1 MIGRCAPIEQY
12 ARMRLVMTLLVRDEQ
27 ELLAANLDYHLRQGV
42 DFVLVSDHGSTDA
55 TPEILADYVQRG
67 VARVLAVEG
76 EALDQG
82 AWVTHMARLA
92 AAEHGADWVINNDSD
107 EFWWPLAGTLPDM
120 LSLVPPR
127 YGQLVAPRNNFIPR
141 PGTGPFWERMVVRE
155 AHSQNLIGGELEPN
169 VAHRGYP
176 DIVVDHGNHWVHDAP
191 LETAPAFPLI
201 EVLHFPI
208 RTYEQFEHKVV
219 RAGRGYQAL
228 ADRPPDVGRDQLTLY
243 EIHQQG
249 GLPDYF
255 SRAMLDDEGIEAGLA
270 RGELVL
276 DRRLERF
283 LSADPKATVPGGP
296 ELVAV
301 SRLAGEAFALA
312 EDLTDRERALGDAR
326 GQLEEVSRELEALRG
341 SRLVRW
347 TAPARRAYYRA
358 RGKPS

>member
-1 MIGRCAPIEQY
+1 
-12 ARMRLVMTLLVRDEQ
+12 MRLVMTLLVRDEQ

-55 TPEILADYVQRG
+55 TPEILGEYVQRG

-82 AWVTHMARLA
+82 AWVTRMARLA
-92 AAEHGADWVINNDSD
+92 AAEHGADWVINNDAD
-107 EFWWPLAGTLPDM
+107 EFWWPLAGTLRDM

-127 YGQLVAPRNNFIPR
+127 YGQLVAPRHNFIPR
-141 PGTGPFWERMVVRE
+141 PGTGPFWERMVIRE
-155 AHSQNLIGGELEPN
+155 ARSQNLIGGELEPN
-169 VAHRGYP
+169 VAHRGHP
-176 DIVVDHGNHWVHDAP
+176 DLVVDHGNHWVLGAP
-191 LETAPAFPLI
+191 LEAAPAFPLI

-208 RTYEQFEHKVV
+208 RTWEQFEHKVA
-219 RAGRGYQAL
+219 RAGRGYRAL

-243 EIHQQG
+243 DIHRQG

-255 SRAMLDDEGIEAGLA
+255 SRAMLDDETIEAGIA
-270 RGELVL
+270 RGELVR

-283 LSADPKATVPGGP
+283 MSADPEATDSAGP

-301 SRLAGEAFALA
+301 ARLAREGFAVA
-312 EDLTDRERALGDAR
+312 ERAETSEDALGHAQR
-326 GQLEEVSRELEALRG
+326 RLEEVSAELQTLRD

-347 TAPARRAYYRA
+347 TAPLRTAYYRVR
-358 RGKPS
+358 RGRDSR